1 MNENDYKAI
10 CAVVTMLLL
19 QLLFILLK
27 LFGAVDELSWLIVLI
42 PLWCFITS
50 IVILLISFLVEK
62 IIERIIGR

>member
-10 CAVVTMLLL
+10 VAVVTMLLL

-27 LFGAVDELSWLIVLI
+27 LFGAVDELSWFIVLI
-42 PLWCFITS
+42 PLWCFLTA

-62 IIERIIGR
+62 IIERIRER